1 MRPLRPVL
9 AAVLLALTPGLL
21 ASPVV
26 LAAPSVGSAAAV
38 GARQRDAS
46 SSILQISDQQPLGAV
61 LRSIAQRY
69 PGRALDARRIERDGR
84 ALYRIKWL
92 GDDGKVRE
100 ITADAETGAILSV
113 R

>member
-1 MRPLRPVL
+1 MRSLRL
-9 AAVLLALTPGLL
+9 ASAAVVLGLTPALL
-21 ASPVV
+21 ASPAV
-26 LAAPSVGSAAAV
+26 LAVPGVSPAGAAGALHGGVGKRIVLIA
-38 GARQRDAS
+38 
-46 SSILQISDQQPLGAV
+46 DQQPLGMV
-61 LRSIAQRY
+61 LKAIGERY

>member
-1 MRPLRPVL
+1 MRPLRLTL
-9 AAVLLALTPGLL
+9 AAVLLAVTVLLL
-21 ASPVV
+21 ASPAV
-26 LAAPSVGSAAAV
+26 LAVPGLRLAGAA
-38 GARQRDAS
+38 GALHRGAS
-46 SSILQISDQQPLGAV
+46 SGIAPIADQQPLGAV
-61 LRSIAQRY
+61 LRAIGERY

-92 GDDGKVRE
+92 GDDGKVRD

>member
-1 MRPLRPVL
+1 MRPLRLVL
-9 AAVLLALTPGLL
+9 AAVLLALTPVLL
-21 ASPVV
+21 ASPAV
-26 LAAPSVGSAAAV
+26 LAAPGVSLAGGAGVLHRGVGDGIVLIA
-38 GARQRDAS
+38 DE
-46 SSILQISDQQPLGAV
+46 QPLGAV
-61 LRSIAQRY
+61 LRAIGERY

-100 ITADAETGAILSV
+100 ITADANTGGILSV

>member
-1 MRPLRPVL
+1 MRPLRFVQAAILL
-9 AAVLLALTPGLL
+9 ALIPVLLASL
-21 ASPVV
+21 AV
-26 LAAPSVGSAAAV
+26 LAAPGVSLAGVV
-38 GARQRDAS
+38 GAFHSGVGNDIVLIA
-46 SSILQISDQQPLGAV
+46 DEQPLGAV
-61 LRSIAQRY
+61 LRAIGQRY

-100 ITADAETGAILSV
+100 IMADAQTGDILSV

>member
-1 MRPLRPVL
+1 MRLLRLAWAAVPLAL
-9 AAVLLALTPGLL
+9 TLVLLAPP
-21 ASPVV
+21 AI
-26 LAAPSVGSAAAV
+26 LAAPGASLAGAA
-38 GARQRDAS
+38 GALRGGVS
-46 SSILQISDQQPLGAV
+46 SGMVPIAAQQPLGAV
-61 LRSIAQRY
+61 LRAIGERY

>member
-1 MRPLRPVL
+1 MRPFRLVQ
-9 AAVLLALTPGLL
+9 AAVLLALTPVLL
-21 ASPVV
+21 ASPAV
-26 LAAPSVGSAAAV
+26 LAPGVSLAGV
-38 GARQRDAS
+38 GALHSGAGNGIVLIADE
-46 SSILQISDQQPLGAV
+46 QPLGAV
-61 LRSIAQRY
+61 LRAIGQRY

-100 ITADAETGAILSV
+100 ITADARTGDILSV

>member
-1 MRPLRPVL
+1 MRSLRL
-9 AAVLLALTPGLL
+9 ASAAVVLGLTPALLAPP
-21 ASPVV
+21 AV
-26 LAAPSVGSAAAV
+26 LAAPGVSAAGALHGGV
-38 GARQRDAS
+38 GKRIVLIA
-46 SSILQISDQQPLGAV
+46 DQQPLGMV
-61 LRSIAQRY
+61 LKAIGERY